1 MALAQTLECK
11 KRNIKNK
18 GYLKEMKRNGWVPG
32 IIYGKGTEPRAVFM
46 EFRKLNRIFTHHGF
60 RGLFSL
66 QIEGEDSSPVVLI
79 REVQKNPLSGQITH
93 LDFLTV
99 NMAEKINSNVAV
111 YLTGEEELMKTGGIL
126 QSGAKEI
133 EVSCLPKDIPE
144 YFSYDISGLQIGD
157 KVVVADLQVPEG
169 IEIISDA
176 ETLLAAVLA
185 PSKAAEDEEEEETAE
200 EAAESEEGAEAGE

>member
-11 KRNIKNK
+11 KRDIKNK

-32 IIYGKGTEPRAVFM
+32 IIYGKEMEPRAVFM
-46 EFRKLNRIFTHHGF
+46 EFRKLNRIFTHHGL

-66 QIEGEDSSPVVLI
+66 QIEEEDNSPMVLI

-99 NMAEKINSNVAV
+99 NMDEKISSNVAI

-133 EVSCLPKDIPE
+133 EISCLPKNIPE

-157 KVVVADLQVPEG
+157 KVLVSDLQVPEG
-169 IEIISDA
+169 VEIISEA

-185 PSKAAEDEEEEETAE
+185 PSKAASEGEEDEIAEEEAET
-200 EAAESEEGAEAGE
+200 EEGASE

>member
-11 KRNIKNK
+11 KRDIKNK

-32 IIYGKGTEPRAVFM
+32 IIYGQDTQPRAVFM
-46 EFRKLNRIFTHHGF
+46 GIRQLNKVFNRYGI

-66 QIEGEDSSPVVLI
+66 QIEGEGNSPVALI
-79 REVQKNPLSGQITH
+79 REVQKNPLSGLITH
-93 LDFLTV
+93 IDFLTI
-99 NMAEKINSNVAV
+99 NMNEKISSNIAV

-133 EVSCLPKDIPE
+133 EVSCLPKDLPDH
-144 YFSYDISGLQIGD
+144 FSYDLSGLQIGD
-157 KVVVADLQVPEG
+157 KVVIADLQVPEG
-169 IEIISDA
+169 VEILSDA

-185 PSKAAEDEEEEETAE
+185 PSKAAMED
-200 EAAESEEGAEAGE
+200 EAGEETGDEAEPEEAQAGE